1 MTVAGKLYIIEFNHF
16 KKGYYALVDEKTL
29 KKENIK
35 DYASIK

>member
-1 MTVAGKLYIIEFNHF
+1 MTVVSKLYIIEFNCF
-16 KKGYYALVDEKTL
+16 KEGYHALVDEKTL